1 MIWLWKSV
9 ARFSGD
15 CQYRTLIWRK
25 EKKCQ
30 EVIVLFE
37 SVKNILIVKPS
48 ALGDIVHSLPFLN
61 SLKKGFPQARIDWVV
76 AHGLHKFL
84 EGHPMIHKLWVIKKD
99 QWKKFGNLKQTISEI
114 NGLRQ
119 GLGSSGYDV
128 AIDLSGLFRSGVITW
143 FSKAEIRLGFKES
156 DEGSP
161 FFYTHKIHGSMEIH
175 AIDRYL
181 ELARFMGC
189 PIDEIAYPFA
199 PYDPTPAICASL
211 PQSYVMMSPSAGKPA
226 NRWHARKFG
235 ELASKLDLPVVV
247 ISSAAE
253 ANIADEVVSY
263 SKGNAISI
271 AGKTGLK
278 DLLAVIGQAEYFICN
293 DTGPMHMAA
302 ALDVPVFA
310 IFGPANPVRT
320 GPYEAHGPSGAI
332 HTIIQKDLDCSP
344 CYAQNPCNNYRCME
358 NLSVADVLTII
369 KQKSRKS

>member
-1 MIWLWKSV
+1 
-9 ARFSGD
+9 
-15 CQYRTLIWRK
+15 
-25 EKKCQ
+25 
-30 EVIVLFE
+30 
-37 SVKNILIVKPS
+37 
-48 ALGDIVHSLPFLN
+48 
-61 SLKKGFPQARIDWVV
+61 VV

-99 QWKKFGNLKQTISEI
+99 QWKKFGNLKQTLWEI
-114 NGLRQ
+114 NGLRK
-119 GLGSSGYDV
+119 GLGASEYDV

-143 FSKAEIRLGFKES
+143 FSKAGIRLGFKES

-181 ELARFMGC
+181 KLAQFMGC

-199 PYDPTPAICASL
+199 PYDPFPAICRSL
-211 PQSYVMMSPSAGKPA
+211 PETYIMMSPSAGKPA

-253 ANIADEVVSY
+253 AEIAEEVVNY
-263 SKGNAISI
+263 SKGNAVSI

-278 DLLAVIGQAEYFICN
+278 DLLAVIGRARYFICN

-302 ALDVPVFA
+302 ALKVPVFA

-320 GPYEAHGPSGAI
+320 GPYETHGHQNPTHTIIQKDSDRSLVKSKYLEPTTL

-344 CYAQNPCNNYRCME
+344 CYAQKPCNNYRCME
-358 NLSVADVLTII
+358 DLSVLDVLTVI
-369 KQKSRKS
+369 KQKTGAS